1 MPGYISLHR
10 DIQKHWLYEE
20 NRVFSRYEAWLD
32 ILMRVNHAEGKVT
45 HNGTVETVLRGSTIW
60 SMGDMEKHWGWSNK
74 KVKRFLLCLEGDR
87 MLSMKSTTKKTYLT
101 VINYEKYQGSDIDKA
116 PPMHHGSTTEAF
128 QKHTNNNE
136 LIITNKKP
144 SSPKRV
150 YDESSIPYRTAN
162 YLFTNILKFKPDLK
176 QPNLQVWSEDMRKL
190 VEVDK
195 RDPKEIGRV
204 IEWVTTN
211 DFWQVNILSA
221 SKLREKWDMVTA
233 KMKQEG
239 FTPQRN
245 TTSQLPLVT
254 VTDEERAENARN
266 IADIRRKNGVGA

>member
-101 VINYEKYQGSDIDKA
+101 VINYDKYQGSDIDKA
-116 PPMHHGSTTEAF
+116 PPMHHGSTTEAY

-136 LIITNKKP
+136 LIITNNNNKDKDLNT
-144 SSPKRV
+144 SVPKGTTHTKFIPPTIEEVKNYCEERKNNV
-150 YDESSIPYRTAN
+150 DHERWYDHYEAKGWMIGKNKMKDWKAAVRTWEKGATNGETNRGNVRPFRSTTTSNTISDDEFDELQELQRTAM
-162 YLFTNILKFKPDLK
+162 L
-176 QPNLQVWSEDMRKL
+176 NL
-190 VEVDK
+190 
-195 RDPKEIGRV
+195 
-204 IEWVTTN
+204 
-211 DFWQVNILSA
+211 
-221 SKLREKWDMVTA
+221 
-233 KMKQEG
+233 
-239 FTPQRN
+239 
-245 TTSQLPLVT
+245 
-254 VTDEERAENARN
+254 
-266 IADIRRKNGVGA
+266 